1 MTPCPLIEGVPTM
14 PESNAFASGESRI
27 VDVKSDLSRI
37 SKDRLLAYRERR
49 VDATRQQFRLLEAEL
64 RNIEALASYVKT
76 VSAAAG
82 RELIGH
88 HSVAIQQFK
97 ELKAVGDVS
106 ALQDWLKKDL
116 VPLINKSELAAH
128 LVATT
133 IRFVKGNKTKPFA
146 WEFRI
151 ER

>member
-1 MTPCPLIEGVPTM
+1 MQ
-14 PESNAFASGESRI
+14 ESNPFASGESRI

-37 SKDRLLAYRERR
+37 SKDRLLAYREGR
-49 VDATRQQFRLLEAEL
+49 VDATRQQFRLVEAEL
-64 RNIEALASYVKT
+64 RNIDALASYVKG
-76 VSAAAG
+76 VSPAAG

-88 HSVAIQQFK
+88 HSAATERFK
-97 ELKAVGDVS
+97 ELRAVGDVF
-106 ALQDWLKKDL
+106 ALQDWLKKEL

-133 IRFVKGNKTKPFA
+133 FRFVKGKETKPFA

-151 ER
+151 ERQGRPRP